1 MSEPSGERKVLE
13 AARTLFSEQDYA
25 SVSISAIADQAGV
38 SKANIYHHFTSKSHL
53 YYQVLK
59 MACADATQG
68 MQWRIEEVDSYRE
81 LLRNFVLC
89 HLVNLLD
96 NPADSKLMIRELFEE
111 GKNLHSQLN
120 CDEISERD
128 IDCNFGRLVTLLR
141 EGQKAGEFRAEL
153 NPSVIAVLI
162 IGANILFMK
171 GSEVLSKLPDIAYP
185 NKPALFSEMVAD
197 VLLNGILN
205 RPTSG
210 ETNFSNMGQGLHP

>member
-1 MSEPSGERKVLE
+1 MSEPNGEHKVLT
-13 AARTLFSEQDYA
+13 AARKLFSEQDYA

-38 SKANIYHHFTSKSHL
+38 SKANIYHHFTSKSQL

-68 MQWRIEEVDSYRE
+68 MQWRFEAIESYQE
-81 LLRNFVLC
+81 LLKSFILY
-89 HLVNLLD
+89 HLLNLLD
-96 NPADSKLMIRELFEE
+96 NPADSNLMIRELFEE

-128 IDCNFGRLVTLLR
+128 IDCNFSRLVALLG

-153 NPSVIAVLI
+153 NPSVLAVLI

-171 GSEVLSKLPDIAYP
+171 GSEVLGKLPDIAYP

-205 RPTSG
+205 RPTSVG
-210 ETNFSNMGQGLHP
+210 TSFSDMGQGLPP